1 MPQEEEQSKSFKITG
16 GGLEPSSHVL
26 NIPVRD
32 NQIISFIY
40 IAKTQYSDES
50 ITLNHHPN
58 PFHALWDTGAYQT
71 MVEPRLLDELGLS
84 PYGFQTFTGVD
95 GVTVER
101 PVCQATIAMIDIPL
115 TTEAD
120 ENVISLHEVD
130 VGVLE
135 HDGQLGED
143 VDVLIGM
150 DIISRGD
157 FAISQDEF
165 GKIWCSFRH
174 PSKRLR
180 IDFNES

>member
-1 MPQEEEQSKSFKITG
+1 
-16 GGLEPSSHVL
+16 
-26 NIPVRD
+26 
-32 NQIISFIY
+32 
-40 IAKTQYSDES
+40 
-50 ITLNHHPN
+50 
-58 PFHALWDTGAYQT
+58 
-71 MVEPRLLDELGLS
+71 MVEPRLLSELGLS
-84 PYGFQTFTGVD
+84 PYGFQSFKGVD

-115 TTEAD
+115 TTESE